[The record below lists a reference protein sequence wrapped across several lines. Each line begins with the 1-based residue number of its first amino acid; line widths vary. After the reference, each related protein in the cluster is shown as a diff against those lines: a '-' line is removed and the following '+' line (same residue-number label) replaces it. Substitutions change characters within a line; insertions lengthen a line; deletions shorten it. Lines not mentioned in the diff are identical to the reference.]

1 MGYPEPRPRPRR
13 PQVAPSRPGTDESAE
28 ALGEV
33 GDTAADGTMR
43 VPAYVPVI
51 GEVFAVMTYLL
62 ASMGTLPLTSTHK
75 GTSQRRCRSTRGIP

>member
-1 MGYPEPRPRPRR
+1 MADMISSPRAEVQGCASITLNLGPGPGGPRWLP
-13 PQVAPSRPGTDESAE
+13 AGLALDESAE

-62 ASMGTLPLTSTHK
+62 ASMGTLP
-75 GTSQRRCRSTRGIP
+75 